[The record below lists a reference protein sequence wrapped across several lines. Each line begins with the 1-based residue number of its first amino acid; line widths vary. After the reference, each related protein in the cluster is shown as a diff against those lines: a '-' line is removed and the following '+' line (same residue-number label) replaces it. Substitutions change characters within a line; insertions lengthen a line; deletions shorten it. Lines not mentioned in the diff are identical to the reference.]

1 MATLYK
7 GYAQQKGFGANVVN
21 VPDPSEKIRRQ
32 GLVAMGHMKD
42 QIEWNRRQSNRLV
55 ATLEQNQKIEA
66 ENRRVNYELGKSYQ
80 EKLAKGKWKNF
91 ETAVNDAKAREARAT
106 NDFKALLSL
115 TQSGAKLY
123 QQWDTKRKK
132 DIDNFAQEIYDQ
144 HGVGLDTLNGVQAI
158 EDHLWNKDSS
168 REAILAKM
176 GLDGIPADVIRRIRS
191 TGGYTKLAIGKL
203 SARRWALARLS
214 LYGQKW
220 NTKYDVPGI
229 EGGVDLASAKG
240 ANVDTV
246 LSLIDREAREELGDN
261 APSSKMMAL
270 SGSYELLERARAQIR
285 QRKAQAS
292 IKEAVKLEHEDEKAV
307 IGDMMGLD
315 KTGTVVGPAGIQRS
329 IYYYAG
335 GEDAPREALVAAKSK
350 VVGAVINGLEQG
362 DWTWDEVR
370 GLEHLQVKVRGV
382 KGLVKWGEHFKK
394 DWLQIELAGLNAV
407 KLEDN
412 KAMMGL
418 ASHKAR
424 GKRFYEEVLDLNLT
438 EDPDIETLTKLHTI
452 AVKNNWGQAAQ
463 YLAKQVQQGGDDAN
477 DRAGIARLQDR
488 INRGEVIQASEL
500 DNLHLSP
507 TAKAKAKALIAKSNP
522 FLPTTGDTGTA
533 KRLEYRI
540 KQKLQEIIPS
550 KNTVAHGSTRFDAET
565 AAIQRARNYYRVAM
579 SKGAS
584 HEEAYE
590 EARDRIIKAI
600 EDKDG
605 LWSPKVNEKT
615 GTREFSGFT
624 VKDINDPID
633 VDYEEIRTE
642 LGANPD
648 GIYEKA
654 YIDREDLAA
663 KSSALNKG
671 KARDLLPRS
680 VFIHSSTR
688 GAVSALDAEMAQIA
702 YYNKLAKANG
712 TELIPE
718 YPKWYVEKV
727 RGFYDKIS
735 PKAQRLLHTYNYC
748 DVNKAACASDMNP
761 IYTKPSEDKAREI
774 IGNSLNTRED
784 YNYTD
789 LGNSKDAF
797 GFRLVNRPIRDII
810 KLFENTDTIETAGR
824 YSFTSE
830 MLKEAAQLAGIS
842 LNDTFTAETQDK
854 LFNAYFRKNGAT
866 MIENVQDEQER
877 LLLESIYKSLTEE
890 KVSNDYG
897 MHAPHLLNREAYN
910 ILYAGGRYA

>member
-7 GYAQQKGFGANVVN
+7 GYAQQRGFGANVVN

-32 GLVAMGHMKD
+32 GIVAMGHMKD
-42 QIEWNRRQSNRLV
+42 QIEWNRRQANRLV
-55 ATLEQNQKIEA
+55 ATLEQNQQIEA

-80 EKLAKGKWKNF
+80 EKLAQGKWRNF
-91 ETAVNDAKAREARAT
+91 ETAVRDAKSRSAKAD

-115 TQSGAKLY
+115 TQSGAALY
-123 QQWDTKRKK
+123 KQFDDKRKA

-158 EDHLWNKDSS
+158 EDHIWQKDSL
-168 REAILAKM
+168 REAALAKM
-176 GLDGIPADVIRRIRS
+176 GLEGVPMDVIRRIRS
-191 TGGYTKLAIGKL
+191 TGGYTKLAVGKL
-203 SARRWALARLS
+203 SARRWALGRLA
-214 LYGQKW
+214 LYGEKW
-220 NTKYDVPGI
+220 NTKYDIPGV
-229 EGGVDLASAKG
+229 EGGVDLASARG

-246 LSLIDREAREELGDN
+246 LSLIDREAREELGEN
-261 APSSKMMAL
+261 APGSKMMAL

-292 IKEAVKLEHEDEKAV
+292 INEAVKQEHEDEKVV
-307 IGDMMGLD
+307 IGDLIGLD
-315 KTGTVVGPAGIQRS
+315 STGTVVGPAGIQRA

-335 GEDAPREALVAAKSK
+335 GEDAPRDALVAAKSK
-350 VVGAVINGLEQG
+350 VVKAIIDGLEQG
-362 DWTWDEVR
+362 NWTWDEIK
-370 GLEHLQVKVRGV
+370 GLENLEVKVRGV
-382 KGLVKWGEHFKK
+382 SGTVKWGEHFKK
-394 DWLQIELAGLNAV
+394 DWLQIELAGLNAI
-407 KLEDN
+407 KLEDA
-412 KAMMGL
+412 KAMMG
-418 ASHKAR
+418 AAGHKAK
-424 GKRFYEEVLDLNLT
+424 GKAFYEEVLNLHLA
-438 EDPDIETLTKLHTI
+438 ENPSIETQTKLHSI

-463 YLAKQVQQGGDDAN
+463 YLEKQIQEGGDAAN
-477 DRAGIARLQDR
+477 DSAGLARIQDR
-488 INRGEVIQASEL
+488 INRGEHINPSEL
-500 DNLHLSP
+500 DNLHLSE
-507 TAKAKAKALIAKSNP
+507 TAKAKAKSLIAKSNP
-522 FLPTTGDTGTA
+522 FLPTAGDTGTA

-540 KQKLQEIIPS
+540 KQKLQEKIPS

-600 EDKDG
+600 DDPEG
-605 LWSPKVNEKT
+605 LWAPKVNEKT

-642 LGANPD
+642 LGANPN

-663 KSSALNKG
+663 KSAALNKG
-671 KARDLLPRS
+671 LQRDLLPRS

-688 GAVSALDAEMAQIA
+688 GNLTALDAEMAQIA

-718 YPKWYVEKV
+718 YPKWYVDKV
-727 RGFYDKIS
+727 KGFYDKIS
-735 PKAQRLLHTYNYC
+735 PRAQRLLHTYNYC
-748 DVNKAACASDMNP
+748 DVNKAACASNMNP

-789 LGNSKDAF
+789 LGNAKERF
-797 GFRLVNRPIRDII
+797 GFRLVNRPISDII
-810 KLFENTDTIETAGR
+810 KLFDETDTIETAGR
-824 YSFTSE
+824 YAFTSE
-830 MLKEAAQLAGIS
+830 TLKEAAQLAGIS
-842 LNDTFTAETQDK
+842 LTDIFTAETQDK
-854 LFNAYFRKNGAT
+854 LFNAYFKKNGAT
-866 MIENVQDEQER
+866 MIKNVQDEQER

-890 KVSNDYG
+890 KVSNNYG

-910 ILYAGGRYA
+910 LLYAGGRYA